1 MTITVSELA
10 EKIGAI
16 VVGDGARKISSIA
29 SLEEA
34 GPGQASFLSNP
45 KYEKMLGTTGAAAVI
60 ASKTTRSNRVTILH
74 AMIRISRSCRRWCCC
89 MGIGSIH
96 IAVCIRW
103 RMLIPRPDWEA
114 GA

>member
-45 KYEKMLGTTGAAAVI
+45 KYEKMLGTTV
-60 ASKTTRSNRVTILH
+60 RSGGDRVEDD
-74 AMIRISRSCRRWCCC
+74 AEQSRDDFALR
-89 MGIGSIH
+89 
-96 IAVCIRW
+96 
-103 RMLIPRPDWEA
+103 
-114 GA
+114 